1 MASINEYISPKL
13 EKMPTIYAYSDKAY
27 PNMLKVGYTTRD
39 VYQS

>member
-13 EKMPTIYAYSDKAY
+13 EKMPTIHAYSDKSY
-27 PNMLKVGYTTRD
+27 PDMLKVGYTTRD